1 MELKVVILD
10 AWDPVERDVE
20 QAVQDEPDNVEGDK
34 VKVEPDDALPPPVLV
49 DLRVEGDGPGD
60 EVDPSKNITEDVQ
73 GLGDGHSGQDEGTL
87 GVDTDIFVTEGCD
100 IELHCGPEG
109 GL

>member
-1 MELKVVILD
+1 MEFEIVILD

-49 DLRVEGDGPGD
+49 DLRVEGDGP
-60 EVDPSKNITEDVQ
+60 ERECVQ
-73 GLGDGHSGQDEGTL
+73 QSNFGISTCVWTL
-87 GVDTDIFVTEGCD
+87 
-100 IELHCGPEG
+100 
-109 GL
+109 

>member
-1 MELKVVILD
+1 MEFEIVILD

-60 EVDPSKNITEDVQ
+60 EVDPAEDVADHVQ

-87 GVDTDIFVTEGCD
+87 CVDTDSFVTEGCD
-100 IELHCGPEG
+100 IELHCGPG
-109 GL
+109 